1 MPDQYVLSLSCPNKP
16 GIVASVSR
24 HLYEHG
30 ADIREAHQFDDEET
44 GRFFMRV
51 RFNFV
56 EAGTDSEALRS
67 AFDAVAQRHDMDWSL
82 NCAAR
87 RQKVLILVSRFDH
100 CLADLL
106 YRWRIGELS
115 MDCLLYTSPSPRD

>member
-51 RFNFV
+51 RFN
-56 EAGTDSEALRS
+56 L
-67 AFDAVAQRHDMDWSL
+67 SL
-82 NCAAR
+82 
-87 RQKVLILVSRFDH
+87 IH
-100 CLADLL
+100 
-106 YRWRIGELS
+106 I
-115 MDCLLYTSPSPRD
+115 